1 MPWCNKWWHIDIMT
15 QWQILLIT
23 PLSTRIIHWKS
34 VDFGQ
39 YLWCLT
45 QTQQIFSK
53 SVVLESNTTDF
64 SKFVVFESNTTIFSK
79 TWFELYFII
88 VFSHL
93 CLHRCFFVCPFC
105 LSPIFCSDCSKL
117 CSVAASV
124 RKIGNYYDDFDSN
137 TSLWPCGIRIWA
149 NTRHKYA
156 NTQIQ
161 KRSPR
166 HFDTVHFSP

>member
-1 MPWCNKWWHIDIMT
+1 MVVDRRSNDAMFAIHRRSLNTTLHPNH
-15 QWQILLIT
+15 
-23 PLSTRIIHWKS
+23 PLKICGIWP
-34 VDFGQ
+34 
-39 YLWCLT
+39 
-45 QTQQIFSK
+45 I
-53 SVVLESNTTDF
+53 SVVFKPNTTDF
-64 SKFVVFESNTTIFSK
+64 SKSVVFESNTTIFSK

-93 CLHRCFFVCPFC
+93 CLHLCFFVCPFC

-149 NTRHKYA
+149 NTRQKYA

-161 KRSPR
+161 KQSPK
-166 HFDTVHFSP
+166 HFDTVHFSPKTNRRMSWY